1 AEMIAAGERTGLAED
16 HLDRIQSGRAFIHQP
31 SARQRGAPA
40 AVHRLGVTEID
51 GVILGKAAVEHD
63 VVQAALTRREDF
75 RHAAERGR
83 ERAILGDDAH
93 APGPLGDQHAAGGQ
107 ERERPGMIKAL
118 RYGLHHDVASG
129 GMENLRAGGR
139 AADRN
144 HPDCA
149 HSRTPPVAAPRG
161 CPSHGNVP
169 ARLACAR
176 CDASM
181 LRVDLLRFGAT
192 TMRRRRCSGKFRAVH
207 IGVTALLTFPLARPV
222 SSSAAK
228 FPEETARTSMKMSAI
243 AAAIA
248 VAVGGGGG
256 AHAQGYPSH
265 PITMIVP
272 FPAGG
277 PTDTLA
283 RVLGERMRVSLGQ
296 PVIIETVTG
305 AGASI
310 GVARAAQAAPDGY
323 PLSIGNGTSHV
334 GAGAMYPAAHD
345 AVLELQPVSR
355 ISATPLM
362 IIGKNAL
369 ASKNARELIAWLKA
383 NPGKAS
389 AATVGAGSAAHI
401 CLLYFQQKTGT
412 NFQLVPYRGG
422 APVRQD
428 LVAGQIDMF
437 CAEA

>member
-1 AEMIAAGERTGLAED
+1 
-16 HLDRIQSGRAFIHQP
+16 
-31 SARQRGAPA
+31 
-40 AVHRLGVTEID
+40 
-51 GVILGKAAVEHD
+51 
-63 VVQAALTRREDF
+63 
-75 RHAAERGR
+75 
-83 ERAILGDDAH
+83 
-93 APGPLGDQHAAGGQ
+93 
-107 ERERPGMIKAL
+107 MIKAL
-118 RYGLHHDVASG
+118 RYGLHHDVAG
-129 GMENLRAGGR
+129 GGTENLRAGGR

-149 HSRTPPVAAPRG
+149 HRRWPL
-161 CPSHGNVP
+161 HGNAP

-176 CDASM
+176 CYASM
-181 LRVDLLRFGAT
+181 LRVGAT
-192 TMRRRRCSGKFRAVH
+192 TMRRRLCSGKFAAVH
-207 IGVTALLTFPLARPV
+207 IGVTALLTFPPARPV

-228 FPEETARTSMKMSAI
+228 FPQETARTSMKMSAI

-248 VAVGGGGG
+248 IAAGGGGG

-323 PLSIGNGTSHV
+323 TLSIGNWTSHV

-362 IIGKNAL
+362 IIGKNPLPPKHAQ
-369 ASKNARELIAWLKA
+369 ELIAWLKA

-389 AATVGAGSAAHI
+389 AATVGSGSAAHV

-412 NFQLVPYRGG
+412 SFQLVPYRGG
-422 APVRQD
+422 APVMQD

-437 CAEA
+437 CAEASQTLAFLRSGTIKAFAVMSKARWPSAPNVPTFDELGLPGMYISFWNGLWTTK